1 MHIKGITLDLV
12 IISAESH
19 IHVLTA
25 SEVHPL
31 LPTDHLTDI
40 QHTVQSR
47 QRSKS
52 TYVFDYS
59 KANFEG
65 LCNHLLESDFSDC
78 FILDNMENVWTKI
91 KWTILSAMHMY
102 FPKVKLKPCTQ
113 ENVTEVYKYI
123 SSMIKQ
129 DAIPHTVTFG
139 SSVATSEYEKVICS
153 TRFSTQF
160 LLKAHST
167 YHLWTSYHNH
177 TQLSVISL

>member
-1 MHIKGITLDLV
+1 MKTLVIVGDFNLPDICWSTPSGTSPFSNSLCNLVYEYNLTQLVSCPTHIKDITLDLV
-12 IISAESH
+12 IISAESN

-47 QRSKS
+47 QRSNS

-78 FILDNMENVWTKI
+78 FILDNMENVWTKT
-91 KWTILSAMHMY
+91 K
-102 FPKVKLKPCTQ
+102 
-113 ENVTEVYKYI
+113 
-123 SSMIKQ
+123 
-129 DAIPHTVTFG
+129 
-139 SSVATSEYEKVICS
+139 
-153 TRFSTQF
+153 
-160 LLKAHST
+160 
-167 YHLWTSYHNH
+167 
-177 TQLSVISL
+177 